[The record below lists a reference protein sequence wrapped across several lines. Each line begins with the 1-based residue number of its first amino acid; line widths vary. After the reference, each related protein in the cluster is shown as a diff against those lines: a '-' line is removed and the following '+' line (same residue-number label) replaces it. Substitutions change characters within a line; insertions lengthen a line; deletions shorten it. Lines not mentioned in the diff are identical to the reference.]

1 MTAPTTH
8 ANHEI
13 HRARRPA
20 GLWLVLAL
28 VAGFSVWA
36 LNGGVLFYYDSPGY
50 VAQGAK
56 MLVQLGLTPDQ
67 AGPGGAAALGES
79 GDNLVN
85 GSRSAVY
92 ALVAALLVRLGGI
105 NAIVLGNAAVTL
117 LAVWLA
123 VRVLARE
130 TAPGRSV
137 AGLIGLPLLVA
148 MAGSLSFYLAFVMP
162 DILTPVLIL
171 VIATLAVFARAMT
184 VFELFLAVSLGSFAV
199 VSHISHIP
207 IAAALLPP
215 VAIAA
220 LIGGRSRWWLAPV
233 LVAVMVFAGLA
244 ERQAFKTAVETV
256 ADAEVVYYPFLTARL
271 IQDGPG
277 WKYLN
282 AKCPDPARRE
292 NIATCAL
299 FDALSR
305 SDDPYRLTAS
315 HIIFKKTA
323 DLGSFQLMPPEEQ
336 ARVARAQYR
345 FYVDVFLWAPVSTG
359 LSVIKNT
366 LLQAVMNNVSMTIP
380 DAEIVANT
388 AESFPSVA
396 ADFTGGRLSAN
407 TGWLALVVP
416 VQHAL
421 YGASLLAVGWL
432 SLAGG
437 ARKLPA
443 GARGFAA
450 MVVLGILANAFVTG
464 ALSQPADRYGARV
477 IWLLPFLAALLWQLR
492 PTAATPA
499 APAATPAGSPAP

>member
-1 MTAPTTH
+1 MSAPTTH
-8 ANHEI
+8 ADREN
-13 HRARRPA
+13 HRARAPA

-28 VAGFSVWA
+28 VAGGAVWA

-50 VAQGAK
+50 VAQGGKILA
-56 MLVQLGLTPDQ
+56 QLGLPPGE

-79 GDNLVN
+79 GDKLVN

-105 NAIVLGNAAVTL
+105 NAIVPGNVAVTA

-123 VRVLARE
+123 VRVLVRE

-137 AGLIGLPLLVA
+137 AAMTGGALLAA
-148 MAGSLSFYLAFVMP
+148 MAGSLPFYLAFVMP

-171 VIATLAVFARAMT
+171 VIAALAVFARKMSL
-184 VFELFLAVSLGSFAV
+184 FELFLATTLGSFAV

-215 VAIAA
+215 VLIAS
-220 LIGGRSRWWLAPV
+220 LIGGRRRWWLAPL
-233 LVAVMVFAGLA
+233 LVAVMVLSGLA

-256 ADAEVVYYPFLTARL
+256 AEAEVVYYPFLTARL
-271 IQDGPG
+271 IEDGPG

-282 AKCPDPARRE
+282 AKCPDPAQRE
-292 NIATCAL
+292 AIATCAL

-323 DLGSFQLMPPEEQ
+323 DLGSFQLLPPEAQ

-345 FYVDVFLWAPVSTG
+345 FYADVFLWAPVSTG
-359 LSVIKNT
+359 LSVIRNT
-366 LLQAVMNNVSMTIP
+366 LLQTVMNNVSMTIP
-380 DAEIVANT
+380 DAEIIANT
-388 AESFPSVA
+388 AESYPAVA
-396 ADFTGGRLSAN
+396 KDFTGGRLSAN
-407 TGWLALVVP
+407 TGWLDWVVP

-421 YGASLLAVGWL
+421 YGASALLAGWL
-432 SLAGG
+432 TLAGG
-437 ARKLPA
+437 TRKLPA
-443 GARGFAA
+443 HVRAFAA

-492 PTAATPA
+492 RASGSATRGLQERAVP
-499 APAATPAGSPAP
+499 